1 MTATYQLGECH
12 LRSITVVHEP
22 PRSSTNSRKPDVDT
36 DTQVAEEE
44 PARDKRIGDRAGRF
58 VHDVRV
64 RGVEAEGSSREAVS
78 D

>member
-12 LRSITVVHEP
+12 LRSITVAHEP
-22 PRSSTNSRKPDVDT
+22 PRSSTDSRKPDVDT

-44 PARDKRIGDRAGRF
+44 PARDKRVGDRTGRF

>member
-1 MTATYQLGECH
+1 M
-12 LRSITVVHEP
+12 RSITVVHKP
-22 PRSSTNSRKPDVDT
+22 PRSSTDSRKPDVNT

-44 PARDKRIGDRAGRF
+44 PARDKRIRDRAGRF

-64 RGVEAEGSSREAVS
+64 RGVEAEGSSGEAVS